1 MSHVLFL
8 QDVLWVGSEI
18 NADKYPFVVYVIKS
32 LVTQNVTLN
41 DNEYNERTTEGI
53 GNVVS

>member
-18 NADKYPFVVYVIKS
+18 NADKYSFVDYVIKF

-41 DNEYNERTTEGI
+41 DEYNESTTEGI
-53 GNVVS
+53 GYVVS